1 MDFVFE
7 QGETVEY
14 PNAKKPLALEDAE
27 IVMTAMTAAC
37 DYVRESGWPY
47 REKLEPGAAHLTV
60 SGRFQSDKYPWCA
73 AGFVPIKTSDP
84 MAQDLL
90 REYAKRRAAVD
101 EDFCA
106 DLLAALPREPY
117 ENP

>member
-1 MDFVFE
+1 MDLVFE

-14 PNAKKPLALEDAE
+14 PDAPKPLAPKDAE
-27 IVMTAMTAAC
+27 AVMTAMVAAA
-37 DYVRESGWPY
+37 DFVRRSGWPY
-47 REKLEPGAAHLTV
+47 REQVEPGSAHLTV
-60 SGRFQSDKYPWCA
+60 SGRFQSDKYLWCP
-73 AGFVPIKTSDP
+73 AGFVPIKTTDP

-101 EDFCA
+101 KDFCA
-106 DLLAALPREPY
+106 DLLAALPREPH